1 VAKGPRSF
9 SGLHVRF
16 EAIGHSM
23 ATRVILFESFEKN
36 ICAALDPHFQ
46 KSGFETQ
53 LETDVDVCL
62 ESVRKA
68 PPEVVVMVTNNV
80 TDQGA
85 FRLAEAIRL
94 VHPTCG
100 FVFLSGNDVDG
111 RESYLAAGYEFR
123 VRDIPCPL
131 AELMTATSEAADS
144 PLNTFVVPAKT
155 DSETL

>member
-1 VAKGPRSF
+1 
-9 SGLHVRF
+9 
-16 EAIGHSM
+16 M
-23 ATRVILFESFEKN
+23 AARVILFESFEKN

-68 PPEVVVMVTNNV
+68 PPGVVVMVTNNV
-80 TDQGA
+80 RDQGA

-100 FVFLSGNDVDG
+100 LSSCLEMMVMV
-111 RESYLAAGYEFR
+111 ESHILRRDTNSGYATYH
-123 VRDIPCPL
+123 VRL
-131 AELMTATSEAADS
+131 RS
-144 PLNTFVVPAKT
+144 
-155 DSETL
+155 